1 MELQPNYVAP
11 SELGEKPG
19 SAFTVPADDNGTFG
33 ARSSQLRQASVAL
46 TPADG
51 PPGTV
56 TIADGSGFTPNQPVT
71 VTQSEGLI
79 ATGGSTTI
87 RADQSGSITMTF
99 RIADQTPPGVINVT
113 FVQEDNTATAQFRVR
128 RAASG
133 TGGAS
138 TQPIKGTIDE
148 FTQWLNACVNGR
160 LNIPMCTTGGWRPAV
175 TVSDPMRAFCVN
187 ANLPH
192 DSILKCVDVCRLS
205 LCSTSARVCRSMQTS
220 RAPSA
225 NKCRSVTQSAH
236 LQGG

>member
-1 MELQPNYVAP
+1 MSCHPHQLRASCAGLWTLLLAVLVTASAYGYSSSLDPVQGSSHTEVIVSSLELQPNYVAP

-19 SAFTVPADDNGTFG
+19 SAFTVAADDNGTFG
-33 ARSSQLRQASVAL
+33 TRSSQLRQARVAL

-71 VTQSEGLI
+71 VTQPEGLI
-79 ATGGSTTI
+79 VTGGSTTI

-113 FVQEDNTATAQFRVR
+113 FAQEDNTATAQFRVR

-138 TQPIKGTIDE
+138 TQSIKGTIDE

-160 LNIPMCTTGGWRPAV
+160 LNIPMCTIGG
-175 TVSDPMRAFCVN
+175 
-187 ANLPH
+187 
-192 DSILKCVDVCRLS
+192 
-205 LCSTSARVCRSMQTS
+205 
-220 RAPSA
+220 
-225 NKCRSVTQSAH
+225 
-236 LQGG
+236 

>member
-1 MELQPNYVAP
+1 MSCHPHQLRASCAGLWTLLLAVLVTASAYGDSSSLDPVQGSSPTEVIVSGLELQPNYVAP

-19 SAFTVPADDNGTFG
+19 SAFTVPADYNGTFG
-33 ARSSQLRQASVAL
+33 TRSSQLRQASVAL

-79 ATGGSTTI
+79 VTEGSTTI

-113 FVQEDNTATAQFRVR
+113 FVQEENTATAQFRVR

-160 LNIPMCTTGGWRPAV
+160 LNIPMCTTGG
-175 TVSDPMRAFCVN
+175 
-187 ANLPH
+187 
-192 DSILKCVDVCRLS
+192 
-205 LCSTSARVCRSMQTS
+205 
-220 RAPSA
+220 
-225 NKCRSVTQSAH
+225 
-236 LQGG
+236 